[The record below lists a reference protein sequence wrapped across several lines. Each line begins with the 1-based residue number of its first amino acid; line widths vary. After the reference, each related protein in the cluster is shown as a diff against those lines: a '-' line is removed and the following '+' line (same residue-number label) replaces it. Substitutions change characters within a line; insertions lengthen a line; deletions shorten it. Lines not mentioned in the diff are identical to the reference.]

1 MLTPFPGAQMFGTV
15 VQLRTM
21 LDNFGPIARTAPAPY
36 VIVDCEQRS
45 FPPCYPSLPMPAP
58 LQSAAT

>member
-1 MLTPFPGAQMFGTV
+1 MFGTV

-36 VIVDCEQRS
+36 VIVDCEKRS
-45 FPPCYPSLPMPAP
+45 PPCL
-58 LQSAAT
+58 